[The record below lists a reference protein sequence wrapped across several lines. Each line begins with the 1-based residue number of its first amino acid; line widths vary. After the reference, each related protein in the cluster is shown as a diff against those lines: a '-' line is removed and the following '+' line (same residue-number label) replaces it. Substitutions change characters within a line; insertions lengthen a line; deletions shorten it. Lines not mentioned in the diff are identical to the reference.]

1 MQPNSQVL
9 RMLEAMGRAPDP
21 ADPVVTITLAGAK
34 ELLKLLDDG
43 RPEVLDDRL
52 WVNELRAA
60 IDQEQPE
67 LWGTWSVGPNEF
79 HPSISKEGAERDRRE
94 TLDALARIGQEQGKE
109 WPEIAIEVIRSPREP
124 DEHWRTVAESEH
136 EQAQAWKSKAQT
148 LQAELD
154 ALRTK
159 ERLASYWRS
168 PQDLPERDQM
178 VVVLRDAG
186 RVSNGLHPGYRSGR
200 WLEIS
205 HYMGPGFVCDLLSTG
220 HVIGWVPVE
229 ELNRSRDSAPEAP
242 A

>member
-1 MQPNSQVL
+1 MQPTSQML
-9 RMLEAMGRAPDP
+9 QMLEAMSRAPDP

-43 RPEVLDDRL
+43 RPEALDDRL

-79 HPSISKEGAERDRRE
+79 HPSMSKEDAERDRRE
-94 TLDALARIGQEQGKE
+94 TLDTLARIGKDQGKE
-109 WPEIAIEVIRSPREP
+109 WPEIAIEVVRSPREP
-124 DEHWRTVAESEH
+124 EEHWQTLAENEH
-136 EQAQAWKSKAQT
+136 QQARAWKSKAQE

-154 ALRTK
+154 ALQAK

-168 PQDLPERDQM
+168 PSDRPEAEQM

-186 RVSNGLHPGYRSGR
+186 HVGNGLHPGHRSGR
-200 WLEIS
+200 WLEITY
-205 HYMGPGFVCDLLSTG
+205 YMAPAFVCDMMSTG

-229 ELNRSRDSAPEAP
+229 ELNRSRDFSLEAP